1 MKTMLKLGLSVLVLA
16 AVAAP
21 ALAQESGVSVRSIR
35 VLANDAEASAKF
47 YEKAFGMSETRR
59 PMDTPT
65 FKEIVINSGSTAA
78 KAKAAK
84 STPIV
89 IATKRNK
96 DAPVPS
102 MAALILDVPDMDK
115 AIAAVVA
122 AGGKGG
128 KPNQSGEGLTYC
140 MVADPDGNPIELLL
154 AGAPKP
160 AAKPAAKPADKPK
173 P

>member
-1 MKTMLKLGLSVLVLA
+1 MKSMLTLGLGAVMLA

-21 ALAQESGVSVRSIR
+21 ALAQESGISVRSIR
-35 VLANDAEASAKF
+35 VLANDAEASARF

-59 PMDTPT
+59 PVNTAT
-65 FKEIVINSGSTAA
+65 FKEIVINSGSTAE
-78 KAKAAK
+78 KARAAK

-89 IATKRNK
+89 IATKRAK

-115 AIAAVVA
+115 AIAAVIA

-128 KPNQSGEGLTYC
+128 KPAKSGEGLTYC

-154 AGAPKP
+154 QK
-160 AAKPAAKPADKPK
+160 
-173 P
+173 

>member
-1 MKTMLKLGLSVLVLA
+1 MKSMLTLGLSAVMLA

-21 ALAQESGVSVRSIR
+21 ALAQESGISVRSIR
-35 VLANDAEASAKF
+35 VLANDAEASARF

-59 PMDTPT
+59 PVNTAT
-65 FKEIVINSGSTAA
+65 FKEIVINSGSTAE
-78 KAKAAK
+78 KARAAK

-89 IATKRNK
+89 IATKRAK

-115 AIAAVVA
+115 AIAAVIA

-128 KPNQSGEGLTYC
+128 KPAKSGEGLTYC

-154 AGAPKP
+154 QK
-160 AAKPAAKPADKPK
+160 
-173 P
+173 

>member
-1 MKTMLKLGLSVLVLA
+1 MKSMLTLGLGAVMLA

-21 ALAQESGVSVRSIR
+21 ALAQESGISVRSIR
-35 VLANDAEASAKF
+35 VLANDAEASARF

-59 PMDTPT
+59 PVNTAT
-65 FKEIVINSGSTAA
+65 FKEIVINSGSTAE
-78 KAKAAK
+78 KARAAT

-89 IATKRNK
+89 IATKRAK

-115 AIAAVVA
+115 AIAAVIA

-128 KPNQSGEGLTYC
+128 KPAKSGEGLTYC

-154 AGAPKP
+154 QK
-160 AAKPAAKPADKPK
+160 
-173 P
+173 

>member
-1 MKTMLKLGLSVLVLA
+1 MTLLVKLSLA
-16 AVAAP
+16 ALLLAPVATSAF
-21 ALAQESGVSVRSIR
+21 AQESGVSVRSIR
-35 VLANDAEASAKF
+35 VLASDPEASARF

-59 PMDTPT
+59 PVETAT

-78 KAKAAK
+78 LAKAAK
-84 STPIV
+84 SVPIV
-89 IATKRNK
+89 IATKRAK

-128 KPNQSGEGLTYC
+128 KPARSGEGLTYA
-140 MVADPDGNPIELLL
+140 MVADPDGNPIELLQ
-154 AGAPKP
+154 APK
-160 AAKPAAKPADKPK
+160 
-173 P
+173 